1 MYGTHESVQTVLVN
15 VVIEKNN
22 FYLYINDS
30 KKNVAKLSYKFLNFQ
45 HWGHSEVRILA
56 ECSIVM

>member
-30 KKNVAKLSYKFLNFQ
+30 KKNVAKLSYKFLNF
-45 HWGHSEVRILA
+45 
-56 ECSIVM
+56 